1 MFFFS
6 SRRRHTRC
14 ALVTGVQTCALPIL
28 PLDVADPKS
37 HAALV
42 AELPLA
48 LGGEGRL
55 DLLVNAAGVLHSG
68 ERFGKVSAAI
78 LDDSFRTNAAGP
90 LLLTQALAALL
101 ADGAK
106 VANLSSE
113 LGSITD
119 AGRFGTPRYC
129 ISKAAQHLASLR
141 LRSAERPGG
150 KKGV

>member
-1 MFFFS
+1 M
-6 SRRRHTRC
+6 SRRPPRSTPTDTLFPYTTLFRSTSLN
-14 ALVTGVQTCALPIL
+14 ALAGDHPGRLHVL

-90 LLLTQALAALL
+90 LLLTQR
-101 ADGAK
+101 
-106 VANLSSE
+106 SE
-113 LGSITD
+113 EHTSEIQSLMRHSYVV
-119 AGRFGTPRYC
+119 FG
-129 ISKAAQHLASLR
+129 L
-141 LRSAERPGG
+141 
-150 KKGV
+150 